1 MNTRIMQIRAL
12 DKKISSLTAA
22 KNIVPNGSSWIHTVR
37 EAIGMTAL
45 QLATRL
51 GVTQPR
57 ITKMESN
64 EENLKL
70 STMKKVAEALDCEF
84 VYYFK
89 PKSTFQ
95 DIVQNQAKRKAEEIL
110 LDVNINM
117 ALENQGITTQEAI
130 QDMTNDFIHSNTK
143 RIWD

>member
-12 DKKISSLTAA
+12 DKKTSSLTAA
-22 KNIVPNGSSWIHTVR
+22 KNIVPNGSSWINTVR

-45 QLATRL
+45 QLAARL

-84 VYYFK
+84 IYYLK

-95 DIVQNQAKRKAEEIL
+95 DIVENQAKRKAEEIL
-110 LDVNINM
+110 LAVNINM
-117 ALENQGITTQEAI
+117 ALENQGITIQEAI
-130 QDMTNDFIHSNTK
+130 QDMTYDFINNNTK

>member
-12 DKKISSLTAA
+12 DKKTSSLTAA
-22 KNIVPNGSSWIHTVR
+22 RNIVPNGSSWIHTVR

-130 QDMTNDFIHSNTK
+130 QDMTHDFIHSNTK